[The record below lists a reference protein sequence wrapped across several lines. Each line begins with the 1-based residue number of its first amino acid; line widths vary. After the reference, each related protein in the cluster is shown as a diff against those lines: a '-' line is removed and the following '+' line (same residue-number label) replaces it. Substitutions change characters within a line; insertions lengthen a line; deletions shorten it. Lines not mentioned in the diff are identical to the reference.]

1 MTVLDQSQLE
11 VQYPIHGKPF
21 NARKPT
27 LIGTWNV
34 RTFNQCGK
42 LAQLLREFDSY
53 RLDILGICEMRWTSS
68 GQIINDGKT
77 IIYSGHDK
85 EHIGG
90 VGIIMSKIAASALI
104 AWKPVS
110 DRIITA
116 RLQTKQIKVTTV
128 QAYAPT
134 EDAEDTIK
142 DHFYNQLQTTLDE
155 TPTHDLILLMGDFN
169 AKINPNRTGFEYVMG
184 PYDSAENISDN
195 GERLISLCASNR
207 LSIGNTYFKHKQ
219 MHKKFRVLTF
229 HVPIRV
235 GFLALK
241 GLP

>member
-1 MTVLDQSQLE
+1 MTVLDPSQLE

-34 RTFNQCGK
+34 RTLNQCGK

-116 RLQTKQIKVTTV
+116 RLQTKQIKVTTI

-155 TPTHDLILLMGDFN
+155 TPTHD
-169 AKINPNRTGFEYVMG
+169 PNSTDG
-184 PYDSAENISDN
+184 
-195 GERLISLCASNR
+195 RL
-207 LSIGNTYFKHKQ
+207 
-219 MHKKFRVLTF
+219 
-229 HVPIRV
+229 
-235 GFLALK
+235 
-241 GLP
+241 